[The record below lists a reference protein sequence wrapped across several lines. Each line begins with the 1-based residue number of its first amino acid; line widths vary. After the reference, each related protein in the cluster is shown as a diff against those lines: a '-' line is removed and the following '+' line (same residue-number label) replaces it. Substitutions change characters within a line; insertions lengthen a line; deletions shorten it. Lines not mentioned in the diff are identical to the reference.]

1 MNSNLNLYKIPILR
15 TNCNSK
21 NLRTGVDSNMKKKD
35 KQNTEKLRNK
45 LKQFQELISILLSM
59 TITILTAV
67 KNIHDMFK

>member
-1 MNSNLNLYKIPILR
+1 
-15 TNCNSK
+15 
-21 NLRTGVDSNMKKKD
+21 MKKKD

>member
-15 TNCNSK
+15 ANCNSK

-35 KQNTEKLRNK
+35 KPNTEKLLNK

-59 TITILTAV
+59 TITILTTV